1 MHPPEPSL
9 GRHQLVRILPA
20 AWDTLFASRPDLGH
34 DPVLQR
40 WSRKDWPLIVRR
52 PMPGDSPGV
61 PLGLPLPPAEGKRRI
76 AIEVSPQD
84 IHCVMSLPDLTQAV
98 RAAPFAWRPVL
109 RELAAMSGRYGVQA
123 GVFGSLGW
131 QWLTGLE
138 YVHADS
144 DIDIAW
150 SLPVRERIVPF
161 LRDLA
166 DIEAR
171 APMRLDGE
179 LVRDDGAA
187 VNWREVWA
195 GQRELALKTRA
206 EVVVCSREQFLGV
219 AA

>member
-20 AWDTLFASRPDLGH
+20 AWDALFASRPDLGH

-40 WSRKDWPLIVRR
+40 WARKDWPLIVRR
-52 PMPGDSPGV
+52 PMPGDGSGV
-61 PLGLPLPPAEGKRRI
+61 PLGLPLPPTEGKRRI

-98 RAAPFAWRPVL
+98 RAAPFAWRSAL
-109 RELAAMSGRYGVQA
+109 HELAALSSRYGVQA

-144 DIDIAW
+144 DVDIAW

-179 LVRDDGAA
+179 LARDDGAA

-195 GQRELALKTRA
+195 GRRELALKTRG